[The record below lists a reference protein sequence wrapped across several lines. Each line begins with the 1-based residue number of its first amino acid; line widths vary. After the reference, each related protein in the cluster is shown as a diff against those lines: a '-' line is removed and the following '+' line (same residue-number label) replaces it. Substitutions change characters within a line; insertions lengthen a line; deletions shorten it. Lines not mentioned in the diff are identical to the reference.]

1 MLRKIRITLSSLIFL
16 LLAAFMLDFSGQL
29 PQSLKVLAQLQFVPA
44 LIGINAG
51 ILIFLVLLSLLFGR
65 IYCSAI
71 CPLGYLQ
78 DIVNRVAFLFQKK
91 KRFRYK
97 KALTWL
103 RWGVV
108 AVTLLSF
115 VFGFT
120 FLVGLLDPYSA
131 FGRITTHLFRPA
143 YLAGNNLLELIFSSF
158 GNHTF
163 YKMSVYLLSVSS
175 LVIALLTLLTV
186 CIMSAIDGR
195 AYCNTICPVGTTLGY
210 LSKFSL
216 LKVRIDNNKCNSCG
230 TCGRKCKA
238 SCIDTKNHQ
247 IDYSRCVDCFD
258 CIEVCSQRAMS
269 FGLAVSKKEKAVK
282 VDESKR
288 NFLLAMGLGSVAAGK
303 VFADSKLLKTSSNK
317 AERKTPISPPGS
329 MGHEN
334 LLSKCTSCH
343 LCISK
348 CPSHI
353 IKPAFTEYGLGGIMQ
368 PVLSFEHGFCNYD
381 CTLCTEICPSGALS
395 PVKKEDKN
403 LLQTGK
409 VQFIR
414 ENCIVFTD
422 ETSCGACSEHCP
434 TQAVRMVD
442 YKDDLTIPS
451 TDTSICVGCGG
462 CEYICPAQPHKAIY
476 VEGLKKHNKISL
488 KKEKVEDVKVDD
500 FGF

>member
-1 MLRKIRITLSSLIFL
+1 MLRKIRIALSSVIFL
-16 LLAAFMLDFSGQL
+16 LLTIYILDFSGNL
-29 PQSLKVLAQLQFVPA
+29 PSSLHVLAQIQLIPA
-44 LIGINAG
+44 LIGLHAG
-51 ILIFLVLLSLLFGR
+51 VLIFLVLLTLVFGR

-78 DIVNRVAFLFQKK
+78 DIVNRISLKFQKK
-91 KRFRYK
+91 KRFKYK
-97 KALTWL
+97 KSLTWL

-108 AVTLLSF
+108 AITLISF
-115 VFGFT
+115 LFGLT
-120 FLVGLLDPYSA
+120 FMVGLLDPYSA
-131 FGRITTHLFRPA
+131 FTRITTHIFRPV
-143 YLAGNNLLELIFSSF
+143 YLAGNNLLEWIFSSF

-175 LVIALLTLLTV
+175 LVVALLTLVTV
-186 CIMSAIDGR
+186 GIMSAINGR
-195 AYCNTICPVGTTLGY
+195 DYCNTICPVGTTLGY
-210 LSKFSL
+210 MSKFSL
-216 LKVRIDNNKCNSCG
+216 LKVRIDEDKCNSCG

-238 SCIDTKNHQ
+238 SCIDTKNHK

-258 CIEVCSQRAMS
+258 CIDVCSQSAMS
-269 FGLAVSKKEKAVK
+269 FRLPVSAKNKEVK

-288 NFLLAMGLGSVAAGK
+288 NFLLALGVTSMAAGK
-303 VFADSKLLKTSSNK
+303 VFADSKLLPISSNK

-334 LLSKCTSCH
+334 LLNKCTSCH

-381 CTLCTEICPSGALS
+381 CTLCTEICPTGALS
-395 PVKKEDKN
+395 PIKKEDKN

-409 VQFIR
+409 VQFIK

-442 YKDDLTIPS
+442 YKGDLTIPS

-462 CEYICPAQPHKAIY
+462 CEYICPAKPHKAIY
-476 VEGLKKHNKISL
+476 VEGLDKHNKIII